1 MSSIY
6 RDFPLPTD
14 ALAKLRAQPSA
25 GNDHMDSDNQATARS
40 ILGLVGFIAGAWRL
54 GAYHAYAVFS
64 QQVANNFT
72 RYVARCAIQVA
83 EYLIKTRH
91 LKLTF
96 TGAADAGD
104 AGERGRGPKRPQNI
118 KQAHQMKVSIPWE
131 TWVDSSGINNV
142 GGTSWG
148 GIACGAPY
156 SAFFFWVSIL
166 PKRLGTS
173 SAASE
178 LVAASEALKQS
189 IGFKMLLTEPTL
201 QAPGPV
207 PLNMDAEAVIEGVE
221 TERVSKESRYMA
233 ARLAMLRQAN
243 EDGVIVSTKVK
254 SDDNRADQFTK
265 PLAGAELR
273 QQRAWG
279 LGIPS
284 AKDQDAAEPS
294 SGWQGKRE
302 AAFAKAK
309 DSSGHVKSSNATL
322 HRKKTVVGR
331 GAARQGAPKPEA
343 KPTV

>member
-178 LVAASEALKQS
+178 LVAASEAL
-189 IGFKMLLTEPTL
+189 
-201 QAPGPV
+201 
-207 PLNMDAEAVIEGVE
+207 
-221 TERVSKESRYMA
+221 
-233 ARLAMLRQAN
+233 
-243 EDGVIVSTKVK
+243 
-254 SDDNRADQFTK
+254 
-265 PLAGAELR
+265 
-273 QQRAWG
+273 
-279 LGIPS
+279 
-284 AKDQDAAEPS
+284 
-294 SGWQGKRE
+294 
-302 AAFAKAK
+302 
-309 DSSGHVKSSNATL
+309 
-322 HRKKTVVGR
+322 
-331 GAARQGAPKPEA
+331 
-343 KPTV
+343 